1 MAYGKGTFTGQNKIL
16 PGMYVNIKGDA
27 EINSAVGNRGK
38 VAVALN
44 LDWGNDTG
52 EIFKVTA
59 KDFYTKCKAIF
70 GYDFGDAKMLTMREI
85 FRGANEV
92 YVYRLNT
99 TDAAKAT
106 ASSFANA
113 KYAGVKG
120 NDIKVTVSN
129 SVDATGRFDVVTT
142 LDGIVVDRQTGVTK
156 DTVKDNDFVTFLRGT
171 GFTLTAGTKEFSG
184 GANGVDGTVT
194 QHTAFLTALE
204 AYQVNVVGCVYAVD
218 GLGDIYASWAKNQR
232 EIFANGIQAV
242 LYNQAA
248 DNKSVI
254 NVDDSIALVPWV
266 MGKSAGCPLNAS
278 LQNTIYD
285 GEVTPTKT
293 YTQADL
299 EVAIQSGKFVLH
311 RVGDSFRVLADINSL
326 VTPTGDET
334 EDFKLNQTI
343 RVIDQ
348 INIDAC
354 EIWNNH
360 YLGKVPNNE
369 SGRISFWSAVI
380 GLLNEYLAIG
390 AIDEYDKA
398 LVTVAEGTQRGSVV
412 MQIPVTVAT
421 MLEKAYVTIVVQ

>member
-1 MAYGKGTFTGQNKIL
+1 MAYGKGTFTGQNKVL
-16 PGMYVNIKGDA
+16 PGMYVNVKGDA
-27 EINSAVGNRGK
+27 EIDSAVGNRGK

-85 FRGANEV
+85 FRGASEV

-99 TDAAKAT
+99 TDAVKAT
-106 ASSFANA
+106 ASTFANA
-113 KYAGVKG
+113 KYAGVRG

-129 SVDATGRFDVVTT
+129 SVDATGSFDVVTM

-156 DTVKDNDFVTFLRGT
+156 DTIKDNDFVTFLKGT
-171 GFTLTAGTKEFSG
+171 GFSLTAGTKDFSG
-184 GANGVDGTVT
+184 GANGVDGTTT
-194 QHTAFLTALE
+194 QHTTFLTELE

-232 EIFANGIQAV
+232 EMFANGIQAV
-242 LYNQAA
+242 LYNQVA

-326 VTPTGDET
+326 ITPTGDET

-354 EIWNNH
+354 EIWNDNF
-360 YLGKVPNNE
+360 LGKVPNNE
-369 SGRISFWSAVI
+369 SGRLSFWSAVI
-380 GLLNEYLAIG
+380 GLLNEYRAIG
-390 AIDEYDKA
+390 AIDEYDKDM
-398 LVTVAEGTQRGSVV
+398 VTVAEGTQRGSVV